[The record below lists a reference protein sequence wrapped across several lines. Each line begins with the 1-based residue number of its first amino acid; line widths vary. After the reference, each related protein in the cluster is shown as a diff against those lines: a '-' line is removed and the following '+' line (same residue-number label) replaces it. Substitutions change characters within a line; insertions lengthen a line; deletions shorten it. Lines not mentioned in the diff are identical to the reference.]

1 MELLSI
7 KKLAKTYVTGNT
19 KKTVFSDFNFSMEKG
34 ELVALMGQSGSGK
47 TTLLNLISGIDKADS
62 GDIFLEDEN
71 IRNLRRKDR
80 VNYRRTKIG
89 IVFQDYHLIDSLNV
103 YDNIILPMTLEE
115 KKSDEIEDRVKELV
129 KKMGIDHILEQ
140 YPQTLSG
147 GEKQRVAICR
157 ALANKPL
164 LLLADEP
171 TGNLDVQASEIV
183 MKDFIKISEKSSI
196 LMVTHDAYAAS
207 FCKRVVLFSQGK
219 IQKQLYSSGDNQ
231 KFFAEILNELSHIGG
246 SNSELL

>member
-19 KKTVFSDFNFSMEKG
+19 KKTVFSDFDFSMEKG

-71 IRNLRRKDR
+71 IRELSRKDR

-89 IVFQDYHLIDSLNV
+89 MVFQDYHLIDSLNV

-115 KKSDEIEDRVKELV
+115 KKSEEIEDRVKELV
-129 KKMGIDHILEQ
+129 EKMGIDQIL
-140 YPQTLSG
+140 
-147 GEKQRVAICR
+147 
-157 ALANKPL
+157 
-164 LLLADEP
+164 D
-171 TGNLDVQASEIV
+171 
-183 MKDFIKISEKSSI
+183 
-196 LMVTHDAYAAS
+196 
-207 FCKRVVLFSQGK
+207 
-219 IQKQLYSSGDNQ
+219 
-231 KFFAEILNELSHIGG
+231 
-246 SNSELL
+246 